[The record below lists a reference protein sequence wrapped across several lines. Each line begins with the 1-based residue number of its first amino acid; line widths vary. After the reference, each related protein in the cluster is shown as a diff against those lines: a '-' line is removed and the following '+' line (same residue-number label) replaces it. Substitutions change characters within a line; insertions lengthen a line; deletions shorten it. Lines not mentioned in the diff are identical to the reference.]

1 MSVIAFAKNWNGK
14 FKSSTHELVSY
25 SKKLASDLSSCLIV
39 VSIGEVAEEE
49 LKSLGKFG
57 ADKII
62 SVNDPK
68 MNILTSRVY
77 AEVLAKI
84 AEKESVKLLVLS
96 DNNSGKA
103 IAPRVSVKMKA
114 GLVAS
119 VQELPTSLDP
129 FIVKKRV
136 FSGKAFRY
144 VQIDSSVKIITIA
157 KNCFGIVENPVESVI
172 EEFIPEVDTELFKV
186 QVIEE
191 EEQKNKV
198 ILSDADVVI
207 SAGRGMRS
215 PDNWG
220 PVEDLAE
227 VLNAAT
233 ACSRPVSDEGW
244 RGHEEHV
251 GQTGKVIAPNLYIAA
266 GISGAIQH
274 VAGISRSKCIVAINT
289 DPEAPIFGIADYGI
303 VGDAMEILPRLT
315 EAFRNSKS

>member
-14 FKSSTHELVSY
+14 FKNSSYELVSY
-25 SKKLASDLSSCLIV
+25 TKELANKLNTNLV
-39 VSIGEVAEEE
+39 VLSIGEVSTDE
-49 LKSLGKFG
+49 LNTLGNYG

-62 SVNDPK
+62 VVNDPQL
-68 MNILTSRVY
+68 NTLTSRVY
-77 AEVLAKI
+77 AKVISQVAD
-84 AEKESVKLLVLS
+84 KEGATIVVLS

-103 IAPRVSVKMKA
+103 IAPRVSVQMKA
-114 GLVAS
+114 GMVAA
-119 VQELPTSLDP
+119 VQEMPVSFDP

-136 FSGKAFRY
+136 FSGKAFGH
-144 VQIDSSVKIITIA
+144 VQIDSEKKVLTIA
-157 KNCFGIVENPVESVI
+157 KNCFGLIENKLDVVI
-172 EEFIPEVDTELFKV
+172 EEFTPVVDASLFKV

-191 EEQKNKV
+191 EEQKSKV
-198 ILSDADVVI
+198 ILSDADIVV

-215 PDNWG
+215 SENWG

-227 VLNAAT
+227 VLGAAT

-289 DPEAPIFGIADYGI
+289 DPEAPIFSVADYGI
-303 VGDAMEILPRLT
+303 VGDVMEVLPKLT
-315 EAFRNSKS
+315 EAIRNSKS

>member
-14 FKSSTHELVSY
+14 FKNSSYELVSY
-25 SKKLASDLSSCLIV
+25 TKELANKLNTNLV
-39 VSIGEVAEEE
+39 VLSIGEVSSEE
-49 LKSLGKFG
+49 LNTLGKYG

-62 SVNDPK
+62 SVNDPQL
-68 MNILTSRVY
+68 NTLTSRAY
-77 AEVLAKI
+77 AKVISQVAD
-84 AEKESVKLLVLS
+84 KEAATVVVLS

-103 IAPRVSVKMKA
+103 IAPRVSVQMKA
-114 GLVAS
+114 GLVAA
-119 VQELPTSLDP
+119 VQELPVSLEP

-136 FSGKAFRY
+136 FSGKAFGH
-144 VQIDSSVKIITIA
+144 VQIDSEKKILTIA
-157 KNCFGIVENPVESVI
+157 KNCFGLVENQVEPAI
-172 EEFIPEVDTELFKV
+172 EEYTPEVDASLFKV

-191 EEQKNKV
+191 EEQKDKV
-198 ILSDADVVI
+198 ILSDADVVV

-215 PDNWG
+215 PENWG
-220 PVEDLAE
+220 PVEELAE
-227 VLNAAT
+227 VLGAAT

-289 DPEAPIFGIADYGI
+289 DPEAPIFSVADYGI
-303 VGDAMEILPRLT
+303 VGDVMEVLPKLT

>member
-14 FKSSTHELVSY
+14 FKNSTYELVSY
-25 SKKLASDLSSCLIV
+25 TKNLANQLNTNLV
-39 VSIGEVAEEE
+39 VLSIGELNNDE
-49 LKSLGKFG
+49 LKTLGTYG

-77 AEVLAKI
+77 ARVIAQV
-84 AEKESVKLLVLS
+84 AEKESASVVVLS

-114 GLVAS
+114 GMVAS
-119 VQELPTSLDP
+119 VQELPVSLDP
-129 FIVKKRV
+129 FIVKKRM
-136 FSGKAFRY
+136 FSGKAFGH
-144 VQIDSSVKIITIA
+144 VQIDSSVKVLTLA
-157 KNCFGIVENPVESVI
+157 KNCFGIAENQVECSI
-172 EEFIPEVDTELFKV
+172 EEFTPDVNTDLFKI
-186 QVIEE
+186 QVLEE

-198 ILSDADVVI
+198 ILSDADIVI

-220 PVEDLAE
+220 PVEELAE
-227 VLNAAT
+227 VLGAAT

-303 VGDAMEILPRLT
+303 IGDVMEVLPKLT
-315 EAFRNSKS
+315 EAFRKLKS

>member
-14 FKSSTHELVSY
+14 FKNSTYELVSY
-25 SKKLASDLSSCLIV
+25 TKKIADQLNTKLIV
-39 VSIGEVAEEE
+39 VSIGEVNNED
-49 LKSLGKFG
+49 LKSLEKYG
-57 ADKII
+57 AERLI
-62 SVNDPK
+62 SVNDPQ

-77 AEVLAKI
+77 AQVISEI
-84 AEKESVKLLVLS
+84 AEKEGANIIVLS

-103 IAPRVSVKMKA
+103 IAPRISVKMKA
-114 GLVAS
+114 GMVAA
-119 VQELPTSLDP
+119 VQELPVSLDP

-136 FSGKAFRY
+136 FSGKAFAH
-144 VQIDSSVKIITIA
+144 VQIDSPVKVLTIA
-157 KNCFGIVENPVESVI
+157 KNCFGVLENQVDCLI
-172 EEFIPEVDTELFKV
+172 EEFEPEVSKDLYKI
-186 QVIEE
+186 QVLEE

-198 ILSDADVVI
+198 ILSDADIVV

-220 PVEDLAE
+220 VVEELAE
-227 VLNAAT
+227 VLGAGT

-251 GQTGKVIAPNLYIAA
+251 GQTGKVIAPNLYFAA

-289 DPEAPIFGIADYGI
+289 DPEAPIFGVADYGI
-303 VGDAMEILPRLT
+303 IGDVMEVLPKLT
-315 EAFRNSKS
+315 EAIRNSKS

>member
-14 FKSSTHELVSY
+14 FKNSSYELISY
-25 SKKLASDLSSCLIV
+25 TKNLANQLNTNLV
-39 VSIGEVAEEE
+39 VLSIGEVEEDE

-62 SVNDPK
+62 SVNDPQ
-68 MNILTSRVY
+68 MNLLTSRVY
-77 AEVLAKI
+77 AEVLTQVAS
-84 AEKESVKLLVLS
+84 KENADVVVLS

-114 GLVAS
+114 GLVAA
-119 VQELPTSLDP
+119 VQELPVSLDP

-136 FSGKAFRY
+136 FSGKAFGY
-144 VQIDSSVKIITIA
+144 IQIDSQIKILTIA
-157 KNCFGIVENPVESVI
+157 KNCFGVVENQVETSI
-172 EEFIPEVDTELFKV
+172 EEFIPEVDTKLFKI
-186 QVIEE
+186 QVTDE

-198 ILSDADVVI
+198 ILSDADIVV

-215 PDNWG
+215 PENWG
-220 PVEDLAE
+220 PVEELAD
-227 VLNAAT
+227 VLGAAT

-289 DPEAPIFGIADYGI
+289 DPEAPIFSVADYGI
-303 VGDAMEILPRLT
+303 VGDAMEVLPRLT
-315 EAFRNSKS
+315 EAFKNSKS